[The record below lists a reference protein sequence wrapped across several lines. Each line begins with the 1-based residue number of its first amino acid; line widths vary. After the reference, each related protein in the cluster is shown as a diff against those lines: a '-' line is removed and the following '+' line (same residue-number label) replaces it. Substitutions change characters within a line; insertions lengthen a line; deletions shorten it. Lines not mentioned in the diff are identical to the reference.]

1 MWDAQRNQNRE
12 EIYNQELYNTNNDIF
27 LFDKAKVH
35 IAGERIYEVC
45 DLLHSDKSLIHVKR
59 LKSGSASIS
68 HLFLQG
74 KFYSDAFISDQK
86 CRESMR
92 EHITENHNERP

>member
-1 MWDAQRNQNRE
+1 IELNNDTYILSMAQWKKVSTDFKQEVEDYVSDIPSNQSAYLTNNVSIWDAQRNQNRE

-45 DLLHSDKSLIHVKR
+45 DLLHSDKSLI
-59 LKSGSASIS
+59 
-68 HLFLQG
+68 
-74 KFYSDAFISDQK
+74 
-86 CRESMR
+86 
-92 EHITENHNERP
+92 